1 MKGGV
6 MIMDILLGRC
16 PTGLAACVQENHLF
30 LICHTCRTPHP
41 HRSFKPPLLNAC
53 RQAMNAAGCVQTM
66 FRSRASQRQM
76 PGLPSPI
83 EGRPGTCAGGAC

>member
-41 HRSFKPPLLNAC
+41 HRSFKPPLLTSSGP
-53 RQAMNAAGCVQTM
+53 RGGHTGET
-66 FRSRASQRQM
+66 
-76 PGLPSPI
+76 PG
-83 EGRPGTCAGGAC
+83 GGLLGPMAPAIGGL